1 MRGFAAVAL
10 AAALCLPAAYA
21 QANVIADRSFIRFAL
36 TQMGISVEGRFRTF
50 DADVAFDPAKP
61 GATKGAFSVDLAS
74 IDLGT
79 PESET
84 EARRKPWLD
93 VQGFPRATFTA
104 ASVKALGGNRF
115 EARGP
120 LTIKGTTRD
129 IVAPFSVTDAG
140 GVRTVDGQF
149 TLKRLQFRVGEGEWS
164 DTDTVAD
171 DIAVHFRFALPIQGA
186 PS

>member
-1 MRGFAAVAL
+1 MKQLAALAFAAAL
-10 AAALCLPAAYA
+10 AAPAAQA
-21 QANVIADRSFIRFAL
+21 QSNVIAARSFIRFAL
-36 TQMGISVEGRFRTF
+36 TQMGISVEGRFRKF
-50 DADVAFDPAKP
+50 DATIAFDPAKP
-61 GATKGAFSVDLAS
+61 EATKGEFTVELAS

-79 PESET
+79 PESEA

-93 VQGFPRATFTA
+93 VQGFPQARFTA

-129 IVAPFSVTDAG
+129 IVAPFTVSDAN
-140 GVRTVDGQF
+140 GVRVVDGQF
-149 TLKRLQFRVGEGEWS
+149 TLKRLQYKVGEGEWA

-171 DIAVHFRFALPIQGA
+171 DIAVHFRFAIPLNGA
-186 PS
+186 PP